1 MQSLDNTVNL
11 LARKLYDLQALIKN
25 IHCTRAS
32 LLRIEV
38 AKRTCLGLRLLGA
51 LVRVLT
57 LAVRLA
63 DRMPAFPLVTAS
75 TKRTDS

>member
-1 MQSLDNTVNL
+1 MQSLDDTVNL
-11 LARKLYDLQALIKN
+11 PARKLYDLQALMKN

-38 AKRTCLGLRLLGA
+38 AKRTCSGLRLSGA
-51 LVRVLT
+51 SVRVLT

-63 DRMPAFPLVTAS
+63 DGMPAFPLVTAS
-75 TKRTDS
+75 TERTDS